1 MSREIEQTPVRTF
14 LEFQEPPYD
23 FNIGRHNGGPTRAA
37 SMTTLKNHPV
47 PIASK
52 SCQTEELWDDIE
64 RQIKT
69 LKERLRSEGV
79 AIEELTDQVGML
91 ESQNYQLRQQN
102 QQFSDKLNQSASQC
116 ETCIDYIKEVRR
128 LEIGM
133 QKALDRER

>member
-1 MSREIEQTPVRTF
+1 M
-14 LEFQEPPYD
+14 
-23 FNIGRHNGGPTRAA
+23 
-37 SMTTLKNHPV
+37 K
-47 PIASK
+47 K
-52 SCQTEELWDDIE
+52 
-64 RQIKT
+64 
-69 LKERLRSEGV
+69 LKERLKSEGV

-133 QKALDRER
+133 QKAENRERQAQDTIKRLQTDLQMKDVRIADLEDEVREVQDTVNRSLSYSAREYDLIRQLEKMKV